1 MFAAL
6 VGLGIL
12 TMALFPF
19 ALPGLLLFVVAPL
32 ALVAVVGL
40 LLAIPLVLPLGL
52 ARIVMRG
59 RSRRRRAAAHGLEA
73 GTPHMPTALA
83 RPRWR

>member
-19 ALPGLLLFVVAPL
+19 ALPGLLLFVW
-32 ALVAVVGL
+32 
-40 LLAIPLVLPLGL
+40 
-52 ARIVMRG
+52 RH
-59 RSRRRRAAAHGLEA
+59 SR
-73 GTPHMPTALA
+73 
-83 RPRWR
+83 W